1 MVELTG
7 SGVFTLAV
15 FGVAVIA
22 WMTGKLDDTFVGLS
36 AAAVLVFGGIVP
48 SEELFGALGSETI
61 WLLIAAF
68 ILAAGLTRTG
78 LPTRFAI
85 ILCSKATSVRGLAH
99 LLTAALVVSALAI
112 PATSGRAALALP
124 IFLALAATLADR
136 PAVVRAFALL
146 FPTVI
151 LLSAAAT
158 ITGAG
163 AHLITSQLLEQ
174 STGSGIGYAQWLM
187 LGFPF
192 AVVSSHLAAEIVLL
206 VMTRRADRRERIV
219 LDVDRLAEHT
229 GIDARA
235 PLTSEQLRA
244 VTVLAFVITLWCTEA
259 WHGMSPALVALFGAI
274 VTTAPGFGL
283 TALPKALST
292 VPWSLLLFMVTTA
305 VLGMA
310 LTTSGAAEWLG
321 QSLLS
326 GMNGAAAFLVVVVI
340 VSAAAHLVLQSRSAR
355 SSVLIPL
362 LIPLAMAAGLNPV
375 AVAFA
380 STVAAGFCHTLPS
393 SAKPV
398 AMFAA
403 VTDAPT
409 YRKSDLLRISAFLGP
424 LTVAL
429 VLAFALAVWPAMG
442 LSLQAH

>member
-1 MVELTG
+1 MAELTG

-15 FGVAVIA
+15 FAAAVIA
-22 WMTGKLDDTFVGLS
+22 WMTGKMDDTFVGLS
-36 AAAVLVFGGIVP
+36 AAALLVFGGIVS
-48 SEELFGALGSETI
+48 SEAFFGALGSETI

-68 ILAAGLTRTG
+68 VLAAALTRTG

-85 ILCSKATSVRGLAH
+85 ALCGKASSVRGLAH
-99 LLTAALVVSALAI
+99 RITAALVITSLAV

-124 IFLALAATLADR
+124 VFLALAAALADR
-136 PAVVRAFALL
+136 AAVVRALALL

-151 LLSAAAT
+151 LLSAVAT

-163 AHLITSQLLEQ
+163 AHLVTSQLLQQ
-174 STGSGIGYAQWLM
+174 STGHGIGYAQWLL

-192 AVVSSHLAAEIVLL
+192 AVVSSHLAAEVVLL
-206 VMTRRADRRERIV
+206 VMTRSDDRRRPLELHGLAGHV
-219 LDVDRLAEHT
+219 DVTTD
-229 GIDARA
+229 G
-235 PLTSEQLRA
+235 PLTAAQLRA
-244 VTVLAFVITLWCTEA
+244 VAALTFVVTLWCTEP
-259 WHGMSPALVALFGAI
+259 WHGLSPALVALFGAL
-274 VTTAPGFGL
+274 VTTAPRVGL
-283 TALPKALST
+283 TRLPEALST

-305 VLGMA
+305 VLGIA
-310 LTTSGAAEWLG
+310 LSSSGAADWLG
-321 QSLLS
+321 HTLLS
-326 GMNGAAAFLVVVVI
+326 PAGGGLAFLVVVVV

-362 LIPLAMAAGLNPV
+362 LIPLATAAGLDPV

-403 VTDAPT
+403 VTEAPT
-409 YRKSDLLRISAFLGP
+409 YRRSDLLRISLYLGP
-424 LTVAL
+424 LTVGL
-429 VLAFALAVWPAMG
+429 VLTFALAVWPALG
-442 LSLQAH
+442 LPLQAP